1 MIFIVVGLLLPWR
14 QNMSFTFYK
23 NKKILETQPIHLV
36 QGEDNVTKL
45 EIPLSIDPDNLY
57 HCYIYQ
63 SYLMLMAW

>member
-1 MIFIVVGLLLPWR
+1 
-14 QNMSFTFYK
+14 MSFTFYK

-57 HCYIYQ
+57 HCYMEFNQTNGYKFFAELILSLRQ
-63 SYLMLMAW
+63 